1 LVKHPLLRGFAAVR
15 RRLWIAAV
23 AGLAASLAAVSAA
36 PQPTSAKILV
46 FAAASTTGAVGEIT
60 KIYTSRGLGEA
71 RAAFAA
77 SSALARQIAAGAPAD
92 VFISANPQW
101 MDYLAGEHAIVAN
114 SRVDLLANQLVLI
127 APADSPLRTRIE
139 PGFPLAEKLEGGR
152 LAIGDPTHVPAGIY
166 ARKALEGLGVWPALA
181 GRLAPMPDVR
191 AVLAFVERGEVAAGI
206 VYASD
211 IVGAPDV
218 RAIATF
224 PADSHPPIVYPI
236 SIVAGHDRPEVR
248 RFVAFLTSAE
258 AAAIFRR
265 YGFETLFGPPR
276 PADGNG

>member
-139 PGFPLAEKLEGGR
+139 PGFPLAEKLAG
-152 LAIGDPTHVPAGIY
+152 GIY
-166 ARKALEGLGVWPALA
+166 ARKALVGLGVWPALA
-181 GRLAPMPDVR
+181 GRLAPMADVR